1 MLDRAPALALG
12 DLKPGDAL
20 MVLSTESATSSEVT
34 AIIVLAGVEPILA
47 AQPKG
52 SEQMVLGHWNWG
64 GGGEGGP

>member
-1 MLDRAPALALG
+1 MTLG
-12 DLKPGDAL
+12 ELKAGDAL
-20 MVLSTESATSSEVT
+20 MILSTQGADASQVT

-52 SEQMVLGHWNWG
+52 SEEMVLGQWNMGG